1 MDKVKQWLDGSFDEE
16 TKAEIKRL
24 MKDNPEELKE
34 SFYKSLEFGTGGM
47 RGIMG
52 VGTNRLNRYTV
63 GMATQGIANYIKS
76 VVKGRENLSVAI
88 SYDTRNN
95 SREFAGITAS
105 VFAANGFKVFLC
117 DDIRPTPVLSFAIR
131 HYSCVAG
138 VMITASHNPSEYNGY
153 KAYWEDGAQITS
165 PHDTNIIKEVEK
177 ITDISQVKFSGPLSE
192 IHLVGRELDE
202 AYLKSI
208 LSLTL
213 SEEMVKRH
221 SDIKIVYTPLHG
233 TGVKIVPRA
242 LREAGFR
249 NIVTIPEQD
258 VSDGNFPTVK
268 SPNPEE
274 SSALKMAL
282 EMAEKTR
289 ADLVMATDPDADRI
303 GIAVRDKRGEMIL
316 LNGNQMAS
324 ILSYYILER
333 WRDTG
338 KLKEGD
344 NPDFYMVKTIV
355 TTDLLKSMADHYGV
369 EIFNVL
375 TGFKYIAEVVR
386 KHEGKRTFI
395 CGGEESYG
403 FNIGE
408 FVRDK
413 DAVISA
419 VLIAEAAAWAAERGL
434 NLYDILL
441 EIYTKFGLYKERL
454 LSVTK
459 KGINGSEQISEIMKS
474 LRESPLQKLV
484 DSDIVLI
491 HDYLKSESV
500 DMISD
505 LRFKINLPKSN
516 VLQYVSSDNSIVSVR
531 PSGTE
536 PKIKYYFGVKESLSK
551 IEDYDLVS
559 KNLEDRLNKMVSQ
572 IEKL

>member
-1 MDKVKQWLDGSFDEE
+1 MNSMETNYMDKVKQWLDGSFDEE

-282 EMAEKTR
+282 DMAEKR
-289 ADLVMATDPDADRI
+289 GADLVMATDPDADRI

-333 WRDTG
+333 WRDT
-338 KLKEGD
+338 
-344 NPDFYMVKTIV
+344 
-355 TTDLLKSMADHYGV
+355 
-369 EIFNVL
+369 
-375 TGFKYIAEVVR
+375 
-386 KHEGKRTFI
+386 
-395 CGGEESYG
+395 
-403 FNIGE
+403 
-408 FVRDK
+408 
-413 DAVISA
+413 
-419 VLIAEAAAWAAERGL
+419 
-434 NLYDILL
+434 
-441 EIYTKFGLYKERL
+441 
-454 LSVTK
+454 
-459 KGINGSEQISEIMKS
+459 
-474 LRESPLQKLV
+474 
-484 DSDIVLI
+484 
-491 HDYLKSESV
+491 
-500 DMISD
+500 
-505 LRFKINLPKSN
+505 
-516 VLQYVSSDNSIVSVR
+516 
-531 PSGTE
+531 
-536 PKIKYYFGVKESLSK
+536 
-551 IEDYDLVS
+551 
-559 KNLEDRLNKMVSQ
+559 
-572 IEKL
+572 